1 MEQRFTWAKKGSRT
15 VGIVGADSTSRC
27 TIMLGSNLS
36 GTHKLPPYIIF
47 KGSPTGRIN
56 QELLRRDNLPPDCE
70 FGVQERA
77 WMDEAQMVRWI
88 KTVWKP
94 FTETREGRITYL
106 LLDECRTH
114 MTGVVKSM
122 LDDCRTE
129 VDFIPGGYTSKL
141 QPMDV
146 GINKPFKNYVR
157 NEFDKWMIE
166 NLENNKPKRLNVSFW
181 ISEAWKGV
189 SQTTQQNSWRKCGY
203 KIVQRENLMIDENI
217 EVGDAEDENDD
228 DELVLHTFL
237 ENDNEDEE
245 DHEYDPLL
253 LLDA

>member
-114 MTGVVKSM
+114 MTSVVKSM